1 MEEFT
6 AAVTHYVTVNQ
17 AVAPL
22 VAMLLAIAETTAFLS
37 LLVPS
42 TALLMAVGAAVSTGA
57 MPFLPIWFGAAVG
70 SILGST
76 FSWWLG
82 RRYGAH
88 VLTLWPMRN
97 NPASVERGR
106 EAFAK
111 WGPMTVLIG
120 HFVGPLRAVV
130 FLMAGMSTMSFLRF
144 QAVNLVG
151 AISWAFIIPKTG
163 ELGGDLAAWFWHYL
177 SF

>member
-6 AAVTHYVTVNQ
+6 AAVTHFVVAHQ
-17 AVAPL
+17 AVAPV
-22 VAMLLAIAETTAFLS
+22 VAMLLAVAETTAFLS

-57 MPFLPIWFGAAVG
+57 MPFMPIWFGAAVG

-106 EAFAK
+106 EVFAQ
-111 WGPMTVLIG
+111 WGAMAVLIG

-130 FLMAGMSTMSFLRF
+130 FLIAGMSHMSFLRF
-144 QAVNLVG
+144 QAVNIVG
-151 AISWAFIIPKTG
+151 AVAWGFIIPKTG
-163 ELGGDLAAWFWHYL
+163 ELGGDLATWFWHYL